1 MCRLLCSQNTL
12 QLLLPTTL
20 RTSLA
25 DDGPPSH
32 SPHPPMFVKSEDLAE
47 FRQFLLARSDGGP
60 VNFDAWV
67 EEWRRIDIAQHVD
80 ASLGQLHGQLLLG
93 LLQGQFVGLHG
104 L

>member
-1 MCRLLCSQNTL
+1 
-12 QLLLPTTL
+12 
-20 RTSLA
+20 
-25 DDGPPSH
+25 
-32 SPHPPMFVKSEDLAE
+32 MFVKSEDLAE